1 MEKLYLITYFLLWIA
16 TLIIYWHRK
25 RVLDA
30 GWIIL
35 CAYVGCTGMS
45 LWLFSM
51 PPIYY
56 EYEPLRL
63 FPFLYLFGMILLAL
77 WPVLRFDT
85 NRITSIE
92 QPNMQI
98 LNATAYLIIFFSLL
112 YIPYLFGLLFS
123 GNISQLFSNSEAG
136 SEMYL
141 ESMMEAEN
149 SGSGINNLPSIVVN
163 AFSDISILLLFYYLS
178 LEKKNKVIICGLL
191 ISIFLYVL
199 TPIFSGQRGNV
210 IIALLTIVVA
220 YFLMR
225 TYYSARIR
233 RRLDAIGLG
242 LLICVSLPLIAIT
255 ISRFSWRDGGA
266 IGSVVYYTGQA
277 PLNFNNYGLDAGG
290 IRYGDRTFNL
300 AKRLVDPTTPKNY
313 VERRDKYFN
322 LKMDDYIFY
331 TFVGDFTLDF
341 GPYIAPLIFILFTML
356 VLKYTKP
363 KENQIAFHQLL
374 LIYLVACICMHGS
387 FYLFAY
393 ADTAGLRVVALFI
406 LYFLLKY
413 SSNQSVKEPQSLCQD

>member
-56 EYEPLRL
+56 EYEPLHL

-77 WPVLRFDT
+77 WPVLRFDS

-92 QPNMQI
+92 QPNMRI
-98 LNATAYLIIFFSLL
+98 LDMIVCLII
-112 YIPYLFGLLFS
+112 LFS
-123 GNISQLFSNSEAG
+123 IAYVPTLLDLVRENKISQLFSNSEAG

-149 SGSGINNLPSIVVN
+149 GGSGINNLPSIVVN
-163 AFSDISILLLFYYLS
+163 VFSDITILLLFYYLS
-178 LEKKNKVIICGLL
+178 LPKKKWIL
-191 ISIFLYVL
+191 ISGLMLSSFLYVV
-199 TPIFSGQRGNV
+199 TPIFNGQRGNV

-225 TYYSARIR
+225 TYFSTRLR
-233 RRLDAIGLG
+233 RWLDILGIALIIG
-242 LLICVSLPLIAIT
+242 VSVPVIAIT
-255 ISRFSWRDGGA
+255 MSRFSWRDGGA
-266 IGSVVYYTGQA
+266 IGSVVYYMGQA

-300 AKRLVDPTTPKNY
+300 AKRLVNPDTPKNY

-356 VLKYTKP
+356 ILKYTKP

-374 LIYLVACICMHGS
+374 LIYLVACICMQGS

-413 SSNQSVKEPQSLCQD
+413 SSNQSVKESQSLCQD